1 MNARTVF
8 TLHAFIL
15 LHYFLI
21 VVQSAPVNPPPP
33 FREAAES
40 AKMLVEKILEDIVIV
55 HAATVHT
62 EGLTLKPS
70 APAATLQTMAASLG
84 VPAAPVLKPLSEHF
98 TLDACLSRM
107 LAGSRLYQG
116 LMGVLS
122 GRLGGLGDLQ
132 ADLRDLQTSIDK
144 VKKKKLPGL
153 WRFALIGCSML
164 TASCVFQIKQL
175 AQTDGGGAAD
185 DGPYSGLDLASHLH
199 GNYEVQ
205 VAAHLALVQLRSF
218 CHDLVR
224 GLRAIATYRPGAV
237 GAR

>member
-144 VKKKKLPGL
+144 
-153 WRFALIGCSML
+153 
-164 TASCVFQIKQL
+164 IKQL